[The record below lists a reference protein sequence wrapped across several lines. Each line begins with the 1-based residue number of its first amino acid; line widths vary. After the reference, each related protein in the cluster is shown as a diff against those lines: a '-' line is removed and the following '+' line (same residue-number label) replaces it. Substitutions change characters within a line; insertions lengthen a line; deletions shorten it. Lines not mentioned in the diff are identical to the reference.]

1 VAWKSI
7 AQMTPANA
15 AAAAELEGSLGDDE
29 HRAFGHE
36 ARLRGRQV
44 SGLLRPAVAGERDA
58 KEACVI

>member
-1 VAWKSI
+1 
-7 AQMTPANA
+7 MTPANA